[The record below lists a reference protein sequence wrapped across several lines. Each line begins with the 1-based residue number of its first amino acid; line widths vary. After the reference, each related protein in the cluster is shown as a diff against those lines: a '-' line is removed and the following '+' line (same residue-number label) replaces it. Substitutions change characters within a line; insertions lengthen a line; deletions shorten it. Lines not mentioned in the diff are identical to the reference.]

1 MSQFSEYLKTLV
13 EESGSSVSALAR
25 AAGLNRP
32 NLQNVIGGSRKP
44 ARGDVEKLLPHLRV
58 SAAQQSR
65 LLELLEGELLGEDIV
80 ERRAYVQALLER
92 MDQSFRATPVAHRT
106 SAASGNFRETELFSG
121 NAAIHCAL
129 VQLLAEGAARGGTL
143 AVFPGFPTEWLRF
156 CLSVLCGLEG
166 QAMEV
171 VQFQEFWKAPQAA
184 ACTANLDMLSV
195 ALPLLLNSQVPY
207 ELRYTYAAHIEPSH
221 PHQLFPFCLVFPQA
235 VFLLHRNGE
244 QAMVLREQ
252 AVLRCWQE
260 AARTMRSDARPLFN
274 RDFDT
279 LGILRYYNSVDTQ
292 PHRFGFLESQPC
304 LVPYA
309 DPEILDRLFSPEIP
323 QRKAM
328 AREVLAYAALLREQ
342 PYIGL
347 FYEEGLRLFAETGFI
362 RDLPQ
367 GYSAPASMDIRRT
380 VLERLYEDCAE
391 EKHTLR
397 IAKPWRLR
405 LPQDVVVAVREYVGT
420 HFVLPVGQSNQYC
433 NIQVDEATITEAFL
447 DFITAMACS
456 DAVYTKEETLEIIR
470 RAVESV
476 T

>member
-1 MSQFSEYLKTLV
+1 MSRFSEYLKTLV

-44 ARGDVEKLLPHLRV
+44 ARGDVEKLLPHLRL
-58 SAAQQSR
+58 SAEQQGK

-92 MDQSFRATPVAHRT
+92 MDQAFRATPAAHRT
-106 SAASGNFRETELFSG
+106 LAASGDFRETELVSG
-121 NAAIHCAL
+121 TAAIHGAL
-129 VQLLAEGAARGGTL
+129 VQLLAEGETLGGVL
-143 AVFPGFPTEWLRF
+143 AVFPGFPPEWLRF

-171 VQFQEFWKAPQAA
+171 VQFQEFWKAPHAA
-184 ACTANLDMLSV
+184 ACTANLDMFSG
-195 ALPLLLNSQVPY
+195 ALPLLLNGQVPY
-207 ELRYTYAAHIEPSH
+207 ELRYSYAAHIEPTH

-235 VFLLHRNGE
+235 VFLLHRN
-244 QAMVLREQ
+244 REQ
-252 AVLRCWQE
+252 AVILREPAVLGCWQE
-260 AARTMRSDARPLFN
+260 SVRTMRSDARPLFN
-274 RDFDT
+274 KDFDT
-279 LGILRYYNSVDTQ
+279 LGILQYYNSVDTQ

-309 DPEILDRLFSPEIP
+309 DPEILNRLFCPEIP
-323 QRKAM
+323 QREAM
-328 AREVLAYAALLREQ
+328 AQAVLAYAALLREQ

-367 GYSAPASMDIRRT
+367 GYSVPASAEIRRT
-380 VLERLYEDCAE
+380 VLERLYEDCAA

-420 HFVLPVGQSNQYC
+420 HFVLPMGQSNQYC
-433 NIQVDEATITEAFL
+433 NIQADEATITEAFL
-447 DFITAMACS
+447 DFITAMASS
-456 DAVYTKEETLEIIR
+456 DAVYTKEETLAMIR
-470 RAVESV
+470 QAIEWV

>member
-1 MSQFSEYLKTLV
+1 MSQFSEYLRTLV

-32 NLQNVIGGSRKP
+32 NLQNVMGGSRKP
-44 ARGDVEKLLPHLRV
+44 ARGDVEKLLPYLRA
-58 SAAQQSR
+58 SAEQQER

-92 MDQSFRATPVAHRT
+92 IDQAFRATPVAHRT
-106 SAASGNFRETELFSG
+106 TAASGALREAELVSG
-121 NAAIHCAL
+121 NAAIHGVL
-129 VQLLAEGAARGGTL
+129 VQLLAEGSALGGTL
-143 AVFPGFPTEWLRF
+143 AVFPGFPAEWLRF
-156 CLSVLCGLEG
+156 CLSTLYGLER

-207 ELRYTYAAHIEPSH
+207 ELRYTYAAHIEPTH
-221 PHQLFPFCLVFPQA
+221 PHQLFPFSLVFPQA

-244 QAMVLREQ
+244 QAMVLREPRI
-252 AVLRCWQE
+252 LDCWQE
-260 AARTMRSDARPLFN
+260 AVRTMRSDARPLFN
-274 RDFDT
+274 KDFDT

-309 DPEILDRLFSPEIP
+309 DPDILDRLFCPEIP
-323 QRKAM
+323 QREDM
-328 AREVLAYAALLREQ
+328 AQAVLAYAALLREQ
-342 PYIGL
+342 PYVGL

-367 GYSAPASMDIRRT
+367 GYSVPADPEIRRT
-380 VLERLYEDCAE
+380 VLERLYEDCAA

-433 NIQVDEATITEAFL
+433 NVRVDEATITEAFL
-447 DFITAMACS
+447 DFITAMARS
-456 DAVYTKEETLEIIR
+456 DAVYSKEETLEMIR
-470 RAVESV
+470 RAMASV
-476 T
+476 V